1 MQEFSFS
8 LKILFIIITL
18 STIYQFY
25 DTTNKNK
32 NVLFVLGVWMI
43 LQMLIGST
51 DFYTDGFTKPPRF
64 ILMVLPP
71 LFLILL
77 LFFSDKGKR
86 FIDELDMRK
95 LTLLHTIR
103 IPVEIVLYFLFVSKT
118 IPQIM
123 TFEGQNFDIFAG
135 VSAPIAYWFSIN
147 YVQNKRILIIWNIA
161 ALLLL
166 TNIVGL
172 AILSAQTPFQQFGFE
187 QPNIAITH
195 FPFNC
200 LPSVIVPLVLF
211 SHLATLRQLWK

>member
-8 LKILFIIITL
+8 LKISFIIITL
-18 STIYQFY
+18 SAVYQFY
-25 DTTNKNK
+25 NAANKNK

-135 VSAPIAYWFSIN
+135 
-147 YVQNKRILIIWNIA
+147 
-161 ALLLL
+161 
-166 TNIVGL
+166 
-172 AILSAQTPFQQFGFE
+172 QQF
-187 QPNIAITH
+187 
-195 FPFNC
+195 
-200 LPSVIVPLVLF
+200 PL
-211 SHLATLRQLWK
+211 

>member
-135 VSAPIAYWFSIN
+135 
-147 YVQNKRILIIWNIA
+147 
-161 ALLLL
+161 
-166 TNIVGL
+166 
-172 AILSAQTPFQQFGFE
+172 QQF
-187 QPNIAITH
+187 
-195 FPFNC
+195 
-200 LPSVIVPLVLF
+200 PL
-211 SHLATLRQLWK
+211 